1 MEVSAE
7 VKIDKSGRV
16 VLPARLRRA
25 AGLREG
31 RAVAIA
37 YPGRIV
43 IYQPRV
49 SEKEIEEW
57 YSKMRQM
64 VLEVREVGGEVK
76 WVDEEYVWRKL
87 GL

>member
-1 MEVSAE
+1 
-7 VKIDKSGRV
+7 
-16 VLPARLRRA
+16 
-25 AGLREG
+25 
-31 RAVAIA
+31 
-37 YPGRIV
+37 
-43 IYQPRV
+43 V

-64 VLEVREVGGEVK
+64 VLEVKEVGGEVK